1 MWNHNTR
8 VIICRYENGHQ
19 KEIELRDHK
28 ILTILGATVNIISGR
43 GGGSYMT
50 KLKRTG
56 VIAIPTNQNE
66 LQDTL
71 DLLSSPHTIWVFH
84 YPTIMVWN

>member
-1 MWNHNTR
+1 MW
-8 VIICRYENGHQ
+8 YKNGHQ
-19 KEIELRDHK
+19 KEIELRAHN
-28 ILTILGATVNIISGR
+28 ILTIPGAIVNIISGR

-50 KLKRTG
+50 KLIRTG
-56 VIAIPTNQNE
+56 VIAITMNKND
-66 LQDTL
+66 LQYTL